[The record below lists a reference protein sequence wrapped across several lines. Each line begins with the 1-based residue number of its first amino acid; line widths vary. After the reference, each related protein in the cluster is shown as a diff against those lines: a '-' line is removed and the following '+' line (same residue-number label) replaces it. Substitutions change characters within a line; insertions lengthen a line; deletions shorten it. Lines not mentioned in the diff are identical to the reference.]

1 MSNKS
6 SKIIM
11 IHSYKG
17 GTGKTSIAI
26 NLARYFARKQEK
38 KVLLIEQ
45 DTGGPSFSNIF
56 QTKPKKYWN
65 DFYSKQKPLK
75 DLIIPL
81 DHFDTIFATAEEIKM
96 PRGESPK
103 TFYTR
108 QLERLNYQKK
118 WLKRNYDFVILDTRP
133 GYTIELLN
141 SIMIADLAILI
152 ARIDSDTVKK
162 TIKMYNQVYSQFK
175 SKSII
180 LVQNQVPSPVP
191 KYSNE
196 QLDLDIEN
204 ALKTWESFTSDKQ
217 LITIPLKNEIAYLLS
232 RSKLVPLDSLFMDYI
247 QEITEL
253 IEENSS

>member
-1 MSNKS
+1 MSNNS

-11 IHSYKG
+11 VHSYKG

-26 NLARYFARKQEK
+26 NLARYFARKEQK
-38 KVLLIEQ
+38 RVLLIEQ

-56 QTKPKKYWN
+56 QKEPKNYWN
-65 DFYSKQKPLK
+65 DFYSKQISIKE
-75 DLIIPL
+75 LIVSL
-81 DHFDTIFATAEEIKM
+81 DHFDVIFAKAEEIEL
-96 PRGESPK
+96 PPGENPK

-118 WLKRNYDFVILDTRP
+118 WLVRNYDFVILDTRP

-152 ARIDSDTVKK
+152 ARIDSDTVAK

-175 SKSII
+175 SKRIL
-180 LVQNQVPSPVP
+180 LVQNQIPSPVP
-191 KYSNE
+191 KYPDE
-196 QLDLDIEN
+196 QLDLDVKN
-204 ALKTWESFTSDKQ
+204 TLKTWKSFSSDKP

-253 IEENSS
+253 IEKNSA